1 MKALLFPGQGS
12 QSGGMCSDL
21 YKKYKIVRDTFEKAD
36 ETLKFK
42 ISKLILEGPEEE
54 LKLTQ
59 NTQPSI
65 LTVSYSIIKVL
76 TEEFKLDLRKIKFYA
91 GHSLGEYSALLSANS
106 INFEDALKL
115 LFLRGKYMQEAVPVG
130 TGQMLAVLNTPLS
143 SLEKILKETNLT
155 ECEIANDNSDGQVIL
170 SGKLNKI
177 NELQSVLKEKKIKN
191 IILPVSAPFHCSLM
205 RPAAEKMKIEIEK
218 INFKKPDVDIISNV
232 TAKTISDTNI
242 IKELLETQIYTK
254 VRWRETINYM
264 IKNGVT
270 HFIEIGPGKVLSGLV
285 RRIKKDAEI
294 SNLNNFEDIL
304 KFSNEFTK

>member
-12 QSGGMCSDL
+12 QSVGMCSDL

-177 NELQSVLKEKKIKN
+177 NELQSFLKEKKIKN

-232 TAKTISDTNI
+232 TAKTISETNI